1 MPKIIRNNFTS
12 GEVSPALRLRSDLAL
27 LTSGLKTCKN
37 LIVTPE
43 GGVKS
48 RPGSQITYRIGDAYQ
63 YEQVR
68 LIPFIFSKE
77 MAFKILFSP
86 QTIAVFWQG
95 NPVSIFTSSSPG
107 WPGYSWE
114 EIQEIQYS
122 QTLDVMILTVE
133 GKPPFALRR
142 LDNSNWQLSSD
153 LWSDVRK
160 NPVYLDGS
168 SLSLTQ
174 IQYDPLTRTMT
185 ADTGGQA
192 TSDLLKKRLWLF
204 ENDKNSPLFKYDWD
218 LIVEAVGAGG
228 EVTLKLVSNPGPKT
242 STGIPSTALAY
253 YKDAIPTGDTQ
264 GAGDF
269 PKDYYYRITTILK
282 SGVETPPSAV
292 YSAVGHKSISS
303 IYGMKLIW
311 GQWQGDPSDEVLCY
325 RIYKETSPASGIFGW
340 IGDANNNTFTDFNIA
355 PLSSDTI
362 SSSEGLTI
370 PNAAASAMYQQ
381 RLILGGGGELPAQ
394 VMASRTGDYFSAKT
408 SSPIK
413 DTDAFVFNLSSP
425 SYEKITSMI
434 SLDRLYIFTSE
445 GVWAIGEGVN
455 EVLTPTTFS
464 AKKLS
469 YEGSSR
475 IPPVVMG
482 SRIMYVPSKADRLLI
497 AQFGGSEG
505 VSSTED
511 LTTTSRHLFDGQKI
525 REVVRRNDAG
535 DTFWV
540 LLESGKLLVMTY
552 LPEHKIAAWAPWELP
567 EGALAKTLVSV
578 PEFGGEAVYAV
589 ILRGSSATM
598 ERLTPPFG
606 LDVTPAMD
614 AWVYAASSTP
624 IHEVYGLD
632 ALEGQEVY
640 ALVDDVP
647 LGPFIV
653 EAGKIVMEHSGRE
666 IYAGLPFETA
676 VETFPMYPETNDIG
690 QVGQVR
696 KVRAH
701 LFDEA
706 PVMVE
711 VNGREAFYPSRDVD
725 NSYGDPAPGPVQDV
739 DVPPGWEDGV
749 TVRATT
755 SLGVPLRLLALEFQY
770 EY

>member
-48 RPGSQITYRIGDAYQ
+48 RPGSQITYQIGEASQ

-77 MAFKILFSP
+77 MAFKVLFTP

-95 NPVSIFTSSSPG
+95 NPISIFTSSSPG
-107 WPGYSWE
+107 WPGYSWR
-114 EIQEIQYS
+114 EIQEIQTVQS
-122 QTLDVMILTVE
+122 LDVMILTVE

-142 LDNSNWQLSSD
+142 KTNEVWELSAD
-153 LWSDVRK
+153 LWGDARLK
-160 NPVYLDGS
+160 PVFLKDPTS
-168 SLSLTQ
+168 VQ
-174 IQYDPLTRTMT
+174 ITAFSYDPGTRYASGV
-185 ADTGGQA
+185 ADGAAG
-192 TSDLLKKRLWLF
+192 LVGKRLWLY
-204 ENDKNSPLFKYDWD
+204 DPTPGHPLNRFDWD
-218 LIVEAVGAGG
+218 LFVESQSGG
-228 EVTLKLVSNPGPKT
+228 VMQLRLVSQPGPELA
-242 STGIPSTALAY
+242 TGIPSTVIAER
-253 YKDAIPTGDTQ
+253 KDAILVGDQ
-264 GAGDF
+264 SAAGDF
-269 PKDYYYRITTILK
+269 RKDYYYRVTAILK
-282 SGVETPPSAV
+282 TGAESSPSAV
-292 YSAVGHKSISS
+292 VTGLQLKSLTQVNGVKIEWLPWGGEVGEV
-303 IYGMKLIW
+303 IY
-311 GQWQGDPSDEVLCY
+311 Y
-325 RIYKETSPASGIFGW
+325 RVYKETSPGSGIFGW
-340 IGDANNNTFTDFNIA
+340 IGDSSSTSFSDFNIA
-355 PLSSDTI
+355 PLSSDSITA
-362 SSSEGLTI
+362 SEGLDV
-370 PNAAASAMYQQ
+370 PKASAAAMYQQ

-394 VMASRTGDYFSAKT
+394 VMASRTGDYFSTKT

-413 DTDAFVFNLSSP
+413 DTDSFVFNLSSP
-425 SYEKITSMI
+425 SYERITSMV
-434 SLDRLYIFTSE
+434 SLDRLYILTTE

-455 EVLTPTTFS
+455 EVLAPTTFS

-511 LTTTSRHLFDGQKI
+511 LTTSSRHLFDGQKI

-540 LLESGKLLVMTY
+540 LLESGRLLVMTY

-567 EGALAKTLVSV
+567 EGALVRSLVSV

-589 ILRGSSATM
+589 ILRGSLASM
-598 ERLTPPFG
+598 ERLTPPLG
-606 LDVTPAMD
+606 VDVTPAMD
-614 AWVYAASSTP
+614 AWVYAASTTP

-632 ALEGQEVY
+632 ALEGREVH

-653 EAGKIVMEHSGRE
+653 EAGKIIMEHSGRE
-666 IYAGLPFETA
+666 IYAGLPFETV

-711 VNGREAFYPSRDVD
+711 VNGTAAYYPSRDVD

-755 SLGVPLRLLALEFQY
+755 NLGVPLRLLALEFQY